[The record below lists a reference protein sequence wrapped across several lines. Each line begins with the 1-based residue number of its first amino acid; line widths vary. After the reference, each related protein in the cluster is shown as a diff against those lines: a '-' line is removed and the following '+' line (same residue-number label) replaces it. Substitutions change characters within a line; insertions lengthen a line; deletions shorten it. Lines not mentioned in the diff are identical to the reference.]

1 MSNFLARW
9 RSPARQ
15 LTSVVIRPLEMFIHR
30 FLSSAL
36 KVSLVRR
43 PYRCMSSNDS
53 NRLHSFGTRENEP
66 LYEATIRSIE
76 SLSPSVKQF
85 HLSVDDPSNSF
96 RFHSGMFLD
105 FYFPP
110 SITPIVTGFS
120 ICNTPLDYSK
130 TNLIE
135 LAIKR
140 TDYPPT
146 KHMFDHSRVNEKI
159 FVRPGGNFF
168 YQSAATKDDS
178 ILLLCAGIGANPIVS
193 ILRHLLDLHQTGSS
207 PTMPHRVEF
216 LYTAATATDLVFRS
230 SIDVSC
236 QSMIRDNV
244 LQVHYFVTREM
255 NNDADTNNRR
265 LNETDLT
272 RAIEWLGKPT
282 TAYLCGPPS
291 FIHWAENVLAA
302 LNVKRIFYEKWW

>member
-1 MSNFLARW
+1 M
-9 RSPARQ
+9 
-15 LTSVVIRPLEMFIHR
+15 HR
-30 FLSSAL
+30 LLSSAL
-36 KVSLVRR
+36 KTSLVQHPRR
-43 PYRCMSSNDS
+43 FVSSNDS
-53 NRLHSFGTRENEP
+53 NRLHSFGTKDNEP
-66 LYEATIRSIE
+66 VYEATIRSIE

-85 HLSVDDPSNSF
+85 HLSIDDPSKSF
-96 RFHSGMFLD
+96 RFQSGMFLD

-146 KHMFDHSRVNEKI
+146 KHMFHHARLNEKI

-207 PTMPHRVEF
+207 HMMPSRVEF
-216 LYTAATATDLVFRS
+216 FYTAATATDLVFRP
-230 SIDVSC
+230 SIDASC
-236 QSMIRDNV
+236 QPMIRDNV
-244 LQVHYFVTREM
+244 LQAHYFVTREIS
-255 NNDADTNNRR
+255 NDADTNHRR
-265 LNETDLT
+265 LNEADLT
-272 RAIEWLGKPT
+272 RAIQWLGKPT

-291 FIHWAENVLAA
+291 FIHWTENTLAA